1 MVLITIYNHVATNPF
16 KAAECSDI
24 EYQCRDG
31 INCISDAKICDGKSD
46 CLDGD
51 DEEHCDSSKYCYQS

>member
-1 MVLITIYNHVATNPF
+1 MFKKF
-16 KAAECSDI
+16 KAAECSNI

-31 INCISDAKICDGKSD
+31 INCISESKICDGKID

-51 DEEHCDSSKYCYQS
+51 DEEHCDSSK